1 MLAILQ
7 SEGWQAEVPLTFY
20 LEPLKMAIW
29 DVREILLKMFAEGP
43 LHCKYF
49 IEENDEL
56 HQKAIAMVKKDNIA

>member
-1 MLAILQ
+1 MPLA
-7 SEGWQAEVPLTFY
+7 FY

-43 LHCKYF
+43 LHVKYY

-56 HQKAIAMVKKDNIA
+56 H